1 MNVSE
6 KKLDSVKDAIKDLR
20 NGKIIIVID
29 DEDRENEG
37 DFICAGK
44 YATPENINFIATY
57 GKGLICCP
65 VSTQIAKKLN
75 LHPMIENNTDNHQTA
90 FTISIDHI
98 QTTTGISAFERSLT
112 TMKLLDEN
120 SKPSDFRRP
129 GHMFPLVAK
138 DGGVLERNGHTE
150 ATIDL
155 MRLANLKDVGICCE
169 IMEDDGTMMKFDR
182 LIENAKKWNMKMI
195 SIKQIQDYIKQ
206 INI

>member
-1 MNVSE
+1 MNVSK
-6 KKLDSVKDAIKDLR
+6 KKLDSVKDAIKDLQ